1 MPKVSIIMG
10 VYNCKN
16 FALLRKSVDS
26 ILNQTFRDYEF
37 IICDDGSTNDTL
49 KELHDIA
56 QQDDRIRI
64 VSYKKNR
71 GLNHTLNRCLSVA
84 IGEYIARQDDDDISK
99 PKRLEKQLEFL
110 DEHQEYAM
118 VGTCADV
125 FDDEGMWGEFLVP
138 EAPKKEDFLWNSP
151 FMSPTMMMRKT
162 ALLSGGGQRSKRN
175 KAMRRL

>member
-64 VSYKKNR
+64 VSYKK
-71 GLNHTLNRCLSVA
+71 
-84 IGEYIARQDDDDISK
+84 IG
-99 PKRLEKQLEFL
+99 
-110 DEHQEYAM
+110 
-118 VGTCADV
+118 G
-125 FDDEGMWGEFLVP
+125 
-138 EAPKKEDFLWNSP
+138 
-151 FMSPTMMMRKT
+151 
-162 ALLSGGGQRSKRN
+162 
-175 KAMRRL
+175 